1 MAKAIFTLDLLFE
14 DTKKKEFVTFGGW
27 DGTGYNGEGKN
38 VPVYT
43 HKENGKRYVR
53 TYNRGWR
60 CYHEITDQ
68 KHPASGAYKLD
79 TCAFMGD
86 TLNK

>member
-1 MAKAIFTLDLLFE
+1 MAQAIFKLDLLFE
-14 DTKKKEFVTFGGW
+14 DTKQKESVTFEGW
-27 DGTGYNGEGKN
+27 DGSGYNGEGKN

-43 HKENGKRYVR
+43 NKENGKRYVR
-53 TYNRGWR
+53 TYNRGWC
-60 CYHEITDQ
+60 CYHEVTDK
-68 KHPASGAYKLD
+68 KHPVSGAYMLN